1 MKYCIKCVLPDTK
14 PGLIFDS
21 EGVCS
26 ACRFAEIKKTINW
39 EERIVKL
46 TEICERAKK
55 LSKEYDCIVPVSG
68 GKDSMFQVYYMKHI
82 MKMKVLCVSAMAHI
96 QTEEGISNLNSMV
109 KNLDVDLHQINVSP
123 KVLKKLRN
131 ICFFKLGNPNYA
143 EHRIVFSAVTR
154 AAVEYEI
161 PLVVWGEDIGVEFGG
176 NIDKN
181 SLESG
186 SANSIINNDLFRESS
201 FDQLT
206 ENEITDAELFFYN
219 YPSIE
224 EFSNK
229 HIETIYLSHFLHWD
243 GYKNYM
249 KSKEYGFIGRVKGP
263 LSGNV
268 LNYDNIDEKLCE
280 INIWLKFLKLG
291 FWRPHDA
298 CSYQI
303 WNGRMTREEAVQIV
317 NSKMYE
323 FPIEYVK
330 EYLEYHNLTEEQF
343 YTNLEK
349 WRNPNIWKQNN
360 DLSWTLKNPLI

>member
-1 MKYCIKCVLPDTK
+1 
-14 PGLIFDS
+14 
-21 EGVCS
+21 
-26 ACRFAEIKKTINW
+26 
-39 EERIVKL
+39 
-46 TEICERAKK
+46 
-55 LSKEYDCIVPVSG
+55 
-68 GKDSMFQVYYMKHI
+68 
-82 MKMKVLCVSAMAHI
+82 MKMHKMPLPNFSAMAHI

-349 WRNPNIWKQNN
+349 WRNPKICKQNN

>member
-39 EERIVKL
+39 EERTVKL
-46 TEICERAKK
+46 KEICERAKK
-55 LSKEYDCIVPVSG
+55 LNKEYDCIVPVSG

-109 KNLDVDLHQINVSP
+109 KNLDVDLHQIIVSP

-176 NIDKN
+176 NIDKK

-201 FDQLT
+201 FDKLT
-206 ENEITDAELFFYN
+206 ENEITDTELFFYN
-219 YPSIE
+219 YPSIK
-224 EFSNK
+224 EFNNM

-243 GYKNYM
+243 GYKNYL
-249 KSKEYGFIGRVKGP
+249 KSKEYGFIGRIKGT

-298 CSYQI
+298 CAYQI

-317 NSKMYE
+317 KNKMYE
-323 FPIEYVK
+323 FPFEYVK
-330 EYLEYHNLTEEQF
+330 EYLEFHNLTEEQF
-343 YTNLEK
+343 YNNLEK
-349 WRNPNIWKQNN
+349 WRNLDLWYKNSNN
-360 DLSWTLKNPLI
+360 EWRLKVEPE